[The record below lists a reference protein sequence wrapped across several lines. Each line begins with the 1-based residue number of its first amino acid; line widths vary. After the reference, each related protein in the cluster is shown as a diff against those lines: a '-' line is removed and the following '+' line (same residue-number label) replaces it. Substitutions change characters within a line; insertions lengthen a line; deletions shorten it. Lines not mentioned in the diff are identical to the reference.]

1 MDYKDKKK
9 DDLIIIIKKTQEIKK
24 LLNQHNFKFKKNKID
39 NNDKKDKSEK
49 NIIKVKIALKNS

>member
-9 DDLIIIIKKTQEIKK
+9 DDLIIIVKKTQEIKK
-24 LLNQHNFKFKKNKID
+24 LLNQHNFKFKRNKID
-39 NNDKKDKSEK
+39 NNDKTDKSEK